1 MGLFDFFQSD
11 AERNQEAYEEGQKA
25 GSESSALDQFTQ
37 NLFKNS
43 DDPYQ
48 KGFDNGV
55 EDHK

>member
-43 DDPYQ
+43 DAPYQ

-55 EDHK
+55 EIHK